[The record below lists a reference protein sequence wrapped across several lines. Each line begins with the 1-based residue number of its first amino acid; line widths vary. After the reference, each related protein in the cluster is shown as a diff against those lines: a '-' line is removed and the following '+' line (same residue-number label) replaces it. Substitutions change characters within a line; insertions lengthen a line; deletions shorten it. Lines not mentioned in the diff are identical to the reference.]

1 MSSRFRIIIG
11 IILIAGFGF
20 ITLTRW
26 VIKEM
31 RPHYLKSMEESVVD
45 NVTLIASLLSETLD
59 GDSIQIDHL
68 RNTFD
73 HAYERKINAQIYDM
87 LKEKINTRMY
97 VTNAEGI
104 VIFDSRDGKDV
115 GKDYSRWNDV
125 RNCLAGDYGVR
136 TSRDNES
143 DDKSSVLYVASPIM
157 KEGKIIGCVTIG
169 KPSKSANTFIKN
181 ATHNVIVAAI
191 LTTIFVFFLAY
202 SFTHWITIPIRRLT
216 LYAKQIGVSKSKE
229 IPPLEVKSFG
239 RGKSNEFRVLAEAL
253 EEMREA
259 LEGKHYVEKYVQNLT
274 HEIKSPISTIKGA
287 IELLSPTMPIETQER
302 FLGNIKSETERIGN
316 IIEKMLEL
324 SNLEQK
330 KELTHVEK
338 IDIKQIIFSCM
349 KAVSTRAEQSGITLV
364 NQVQKSYTVH
374 GEHFLLEQI
383 FINLLTNAIEFTP
396 QDKTITISVKADKNY
411 IAVKVSDQGTGIPD
425 YAVKKVFDRFYSL
438 ARPDSGK
445 KSSGLGLSFVKEAVY
460 LHGGKV
466 TIANRKSGGAA
477 VTVVLPLAKEV

>member
-45 NVTLIASLLSETLD
+45 NVTIIASLLSETLEN
-59 GDSIQIDHL
+59 DSIQVDNL

-73 HAYERKINAQIYDM
+73 HAYKRKISAQIYDM

-97 VTNAEGI
+97 VTDAKGI
-104 VIFDSRDGKDV
+104 VLFDSRNGLDE

-125 RNCLAGDYGVR
+125 RNCLDGKYGVR
-136 TSRDNES
+136 TSRDNEE

-157 KEGKIIGCVTIG
+157 KDGEIIGCVTIG

-191 LTTIFVFFLAY
+191 ATAIFVFFLTY

-216 LYAKQIGVSKSKE
+216 LYAKEIGVSTNKE
-229 IPPLEVKSFG
+229 IPPLDVKSFG
-239 RGKSNEFRVLAEAL
+239 RGKSNEFRVLAESL

-287 IELLSPTMPIETQER
+287 IELLSPDMPQETQER

-316 IIEKMLEL
+316 IVEKMLEL

-330 KELTHVEK
+330 KELTNVEE
-338 IDIKQIIFSCM
+338 INMEQLIAACV
-349 KAVSTRAEQSGITLV
+349 KAVAPRAEQAGIELI
-364 NQVQKSYTVH
+364 NQVHRDYSIR
-374 GEHFLLEQI
+374 GEAFLLEQI
-383 FINLLTNAIEFTP
+383 FINLLTNALEFTP
-396 QDKTITISVKADKNY
+396 SGKNITLSIKSDKKYV
-411 IAVKVSDQGTGIPD
+411 AVKVSDQGTGIPD

-445 KSSGLGLSFVKEAVY
+445 KSSGLGLSFVKEAVN

-466 TIANRKSGGAA
+466 SIANRKSGGAA
-477 VTVVLPLAKEV
+477 VTVVLPLEAK